1 MASLEQ
7 DVLHMAFGEL
17 DDIRDQLIKD
27 SPKLT
32 PTQLIEAAIMR
43 TADTIEGLFELK
55 AIGVCESNGDPHWCK
70 GIAVE
75 CNRYWSEVST

>member
-7 DVLHMAFGEL
+7 DVLFTIFGEL
-17 DDIRDQLIKD
+17 DDLRDTLIKD
-27 SPKLT
+27 SPRLT

-43 TADTIEGLFELK
+43 TADVIEGCFELK